1 MASLDK
7 QQTKSRKMDVQNS
20 VTSDDLARY
29 VRLLFFGLMNVAR
42 ESDTLLLRKRLW
54 RNHHRVLDSLSRGVA
69 RSLSEL
75 AVRNGTSK
83 QTLHKSIQGLLRA
96 NLVQVEVD
104 PLHRRAKSVKLTPA
118 GRKFEATLDDCQQRV
133 FAEVAAEVGK
143 EKMEIW
149 AEVMAKVMEVPPP
162 PKASKT
168 APASVGRGAKF
179 DAPMAE
185 EESPGLPG

>member
-83 QTLHKSIQGLLRA
+83 QALHKSIQGLLRA

-104 PLHRRAKSVKLTPA
+104 PLHRRAKSVKLTP
-118 GRKFEATLDDCQQRV
+118 Q
-133 FAEVAAEVGK
+133 VASSK
-143 EKMEIW
+143 RRWMI
-149 AEVMAKVMEVPPP
+149 
-162 PKASKT
+162 ASKGYLPKWRPKS
-168 APASVGRGAKF
+168 ARKRWKSGRR
-179 DAPMAE
+179 
-185 EESPGLPG
+185 